1 MTQKNTTSYIKAL
14 LIISLVILIISIII
28 LSLVPPVSKDALVHH
43 LAVPK
48 LYLKHGGI
56 YEIPFMDFSYY
67 PMNLNLLYMIPFYFG
82 NDIAPKFM
90 HFAFAML
97 TAWLIFYYL
106 KHRTNSVYGLIG
118 AIFFL
123 SIPIIVKLSVTVYVD
138 LGEIFFSFAALV
150 LILEWLKRD
159 FKIKFLV
166 YSGIM
171 CGLALG
177 TKYNGLVTLV
187 ILTLFI
193 PFLYSRHGI
202 KKSPGLLR
210 PAAYGMIFLMV
221 SLLVF
226 SPWMIRNCRWKSNPV
241 YPLYDELFNPQ
252 KNTTNSI
259 ISYDPDED
267 LPDMN
272 TGFFTYRSVIY
283 NETGWEIALLP
294 IRIFFQ
300 GKDGNPQYFDGR
312 LNPFL
317 LILPFFAFFRMRDD
331 GLEIRREKKVMLAF
345 SLLFF
350 GFAFFSTVLR
360 IRYIGPMI
368 PPLVV
373 LSVFGIKRIFDIF
386 TGLSPGY
393 AGITGKTLITAGVI
407 FCLGLNASYIMG
419 QYRYV
424 DPLPFIKGEID
435 RDEYISRYIPEYPA
449 LEYINDNLNSHAR
462 LLFIFLGKRGYY
474 CNREYMFDME
484 MLKDLINDSK
494 KPDDILTGFRDRD
507 ITHLLVNDRLFE
519 RWVKDN
525 FGEDKQAL
533 VRQFFRENVELLFYK
548 NGVRAM
554 ILAGNHHRIPEDG
567 S

>member
-1 MTQKNTTSYIKAL
+1 MTQKNTTSYIKGL
-14 LIISLVILIISIII
+14 LIISLAILIISIIL

-67 PMNLNLLYMIPFYFG
+67 PMNLDLLYMIPLYFG

-90 HFAFAML
+90 HFTFAIL

-106 KHRTNSVYGLIG
+106 RRRTNSVYGLIG
-118 AIFFL
+118 AVFFL
-123 SIPIIVKLSVTVYVD
+123 SIPIIVKLSVTVYAD
-138 LGEIFFSFAALV
+138 LGEIFFSFAAIV

-187 ILTLFI
+187 ILTLFV
-193 PFLYSRHGI
+193 PFLYSRYGAKEGSGFI
-202 KKSPGLLR
+202 R
-210 PAAYGMIFLMV
+210 PVKQGMIFLFI

-226 SPWMIRNCRWKSNPV
+226 SPWMIRNYRWKSNPV
-241 YPLYDELFNPQ
+241 YPLYDELFNPRE
-252 KNTTNSI
+252 NTTNNVT
-259 ISYDPDED
+259 SYDPDEE

-272 TGFFTYRSVIY
+272 TRFFTYRSVIY

-294 IRIFFQ
+294 LRIFFQ
-300 GKDGNPQYFDGR
+300 GEDGDPQYFDGR
-312 LNPFL
+312 LSPFL
-317 LILPFFAFFRMRDD
+317 LILPFFAFSRMREDA
-331 GLEIRREKKVMLAF
+331 LEIKREKRIMLAF
-345 SLLFF
+345 CLLFL

-360 IRYIGPMI
+360 IRYLGPMI

-373 LSVFGIKRIFDIF
+373 LSVFGIKNIFDILVRF
-386 TGLSPGY
+386 RTRF
-393 AGITGKTLITAGVI
+393 AGVAGKAFI
-407 FCLGLNASYIMG
+407 AVVVALCLGLNASYIMG

-424 DPLPFIKGEID
+424 DPLPFIKGEVD
-435 RDEYISRYIPEYPA
+435 RDKYISRYIPEYPA
-449 LEYINDNLNSHAR
+449 LQYINDNLDPHAR
-462 LLFIFLGKRGYY
+462 LLFVFLGKRGYY
-474 CNREYMFDME
+474 CDREYMFDME
-484 MLKDLINDSK
+484 RLKFLINDSK
-494 KPDDILTGFRDRD
+494 RPGGILTGLRDLG
-507 ITHLLVNDRLFE
+507 ITHLLVNDRFFE
-519 RWVKDN
+519 RWVKHN

-533 VRQFFRENVELLFYK
+533 VRQFFRKYVELMFYK
-548 NGVRAM
+548 NGFGVVS
-554 ILAGNHHRIPEDG
+554 IAGSYH
-567 S
+567 